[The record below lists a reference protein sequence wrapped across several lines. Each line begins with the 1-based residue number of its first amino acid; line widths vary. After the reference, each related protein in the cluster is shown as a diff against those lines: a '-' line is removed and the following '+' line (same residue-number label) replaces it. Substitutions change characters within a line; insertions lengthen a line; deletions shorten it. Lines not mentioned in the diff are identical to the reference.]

1 MIHIIKILFKVLVT
15 LIAGTIGTGL
25 YLLALLMWDKR
36 FLNMADSMYEYIWDY
51 KK

>member
-15 LIAGTIGTGL
+15 LIAGPIGTGL

-36 FLNMADSMYEYIWDY
+36 FLDMADTMFDYIWV
-51 KK
+51 KN